1 MVVEFED
8 KGLQELYETG
18 KTTDKRYKKLVKD
31 KAFIEELV
39 GVIDIM
45 YDVDCTSQLSNFSFL
60 KYEKLKYNLSGLSSV
75 RIIRN
80 RVERLIFTEHEGGIL
95 VKLLE
100 INQEHYGKKK

>member
-1 MVVEFED
+1 MVIEFED

-18 KTTDKRYKKLVKD
+18 KTTDRRYKKLAKD
-31 KAFIEELV
+31 KAFVDDFID
-39 GVIDIM
+39 VINIM
-45 YDVDCTSQLSNFSFL
+45 YDVDCTSKLSDFSFL
-60 KYEKLKYNLSGLSSV
+60 KYEKLKYNLSSLSSV
-75 RIIRN
+75 RIVNN

>member
-1 MVVEFED
+1 MVIEFED

-18 KTTDKRYKKLVKD
+18 KTTDRRYKKLAKD
-31 KAFIEELV
+31 KAFVDDFID
-39 GVIDIM
+39 VINIM
-45 YDVDCTSQLSNFSFL
+45 YDVDCTSKLSDFSFL

-100 INQEHYGKKK
+100 IDQEHYGKKK

>member
-1 MVVEFED
+1 MVIEFED

-18 KTTDKRYKKLVKD
+18 NTTDRRYKKLVKD
-31 KAFIEELV
+31 KAFVDDYID
-39 GVIDIM
+39 VINIM
-45 YDVDCTSQLSNFSFL
+45 YDVNCTSDLSKFSYL

-75 RIIRN
+75 RIVNN
-80 RVERLIFTEHEGGIL
+80 RVERLIFTEHENGIL